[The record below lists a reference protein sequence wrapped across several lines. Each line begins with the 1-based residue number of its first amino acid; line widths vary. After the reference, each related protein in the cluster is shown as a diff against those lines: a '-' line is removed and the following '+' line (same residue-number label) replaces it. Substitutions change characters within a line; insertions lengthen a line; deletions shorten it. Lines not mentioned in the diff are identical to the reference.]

1 MIPDMGLLFWS
12 RAVALKV
19 CIITP
24 PIVRVDTFG
33 DMTRVDRTGA
43 WGFTV
48 TVAVSFRL
56 EFEAFTNDV
65 PDAVAVKVAD
75 AFPSI
80 PVSE

>member
-12 RAVALKV
+12 RAVALNV

-33 DMTRVDRTGA
+33 DMMSVDRNGA

-48 TVAVSFRL
+48 TVVLSFRL
-56 EFEAFTNDV
+56 EFDAFTNEV
-65 PDAVAVKVAD
+65 PDAIAVKVAE
-75 AFPSI
+75 AFPSD